1 MANLRDEVGEVG
13 EVEVEIEI
21 EIEIETEVVV
31 AMCESDSGEVMFKLC
46 PAGMHP
52 AIMSLSRYMV
62 YI

>member
-1 MANLRDEVGEVG
+1 MANLRDEV
-13 EVEVEIEI
+13 EIET
-21 EIEIETEVVV
+21 ETEVVV
-31 AMCESDSGEVMFKLC
+31 AMCESDSGEVMYKLC